1 MKKLWDLKNVFSNL
15 ELEGQGHGIIM
26 GVTRLLLL
34 GPFYSMQTNF
44 FAHDSNPLKNQ
55 NGTNLCQVIFL
66 TLFGLFTKPE
76 DPMSFVWG
84 GRPLPAGSDVMNE
97 GCSGI
102 HIHTVAIWTFT
113 FHKISGF
120 VSVILKA
127 NFKQLSSAFLPNS
140 WRIPK
145 KFRSN
150 VIFPVWNRL

>member
-15 ELEGQGHGIIM
+15 ELEGQGPGIIM

-55 NGTNLCQVIFL
+55 NGTTLCQVIFL
-66 TLFGLFTKPE
+66 ILFGLFTKPE

-97 GCSGI
+97 GCAGI
-102 HIHTVAIWTFT
+102 PKDKIWTT
-113 FHKISGF
+113 WVLTRRLCIVGSEKGQLIS
-120 VSVILKA
+120 KA
-127 NFKQLSSAFLPNS
+127 KFLVLI
-140 WRIPK
+140 WTK
-145 KFRSN
+145 
-150 VIFPVWNRL
+150 NRTKLYFDFWPSL